1 MCGKTNAVTWEGLS
15 RMRIVLTKKLR
26 GHSVKSRSSCKV
38 SGGGVGAEGIVT
50 KGKNWRGF

>member
-1 MCGKTNAVTWEGLS
+1 
-15 RMRIVLTKKLR
+15 MRIVLTKKLR
-26 GHSVKSRSSCKV
+26 GHSEKSRSSCNV